1 MVAEQV
7 KRDSWALIAVLVALN
22 VLAVAT
28 VVDLGEL
35 VSALVL
41 VAVSLVVITAVALWR
56 GRGVAP
62 RPSSGAT
69 HRAGPSPSS

>member
-1 MVAEQV
+1 MPRSESGFAKQQTIT
-7 KRDSWALIAVLVALN
+7 LIAVLVALN

-41 VAVSLVVITAVALWR
+41 VAVSLVFITAVALWR
-56 GRGVAP
+56 R
-62 RPSSGAT
+62 RPWPHASRRERPWGAT
-69 HRAGPSPSS
+69 S

>member
-7 KRDSWALIAVLVALN
+7 ERDSWALIAVLVALN

-41 VAVSLVVITAVALWR
+41 FAVSLVFITAAAVWR
-56 GRGVAP
+56 GRALAP
-62 RPSSGAT
+62 RA
-69 HRAGPSPSS
+69 PSPSS